1 MQDRARKPNKE
12 FNRISK
18 VSQGTVQGPLRQNF
32 ARQCKN
38 MPESSRRNSLGAAS
52 MQDHARNAQAGLHQ
66 DLLLRRREQEFLLML
81 AYKEPFRIPPLRQ
94 ESRRCRDRKPTNALT
109 RMIWKKIIQQRI
121 MVAPC
126 CKCLLGDQAWTRMS
140 CNLDSFLIM
149 FAYKEPLEIPPLRQ
163 EGRQRHRQHVQV
175 RVVATCA

>member
-1 MQDRARKPNKE
+1 MAVYFLNLETSATRLARDLLVAVRNMNNSHKNTRKDFPHIFHKVFLPGKWMQDRARKPNKE

-52 MQDHARNAQAGLHQ
+52 MQDHARNAWAGLHQ

-81 AYKEPFRIPPLRQ
+81 AYKQPFRIPPLRQ

-109 RMIWKKIIQQRI
+109 RMIWKK
-121 MVAPC
+121 
-126 CKCLLGDQAWTRMS
+126 
-140 CNLDSFLIM
+140 
-149 FAYKEPLEIPPLRQ
+149 
-163 EGRQRHRQHVQV
+163 
-175 RVVATCA
+175 